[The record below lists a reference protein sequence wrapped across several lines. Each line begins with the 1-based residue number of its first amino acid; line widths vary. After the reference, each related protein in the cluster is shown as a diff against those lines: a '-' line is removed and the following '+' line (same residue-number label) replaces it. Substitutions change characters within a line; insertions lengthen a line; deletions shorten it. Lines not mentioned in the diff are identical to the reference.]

1 MTVIGKNFSY
11 SIYDGIDRVPEKD
24 WDLVKLDDSI
34 TMGSDFWRTIENS
47 KITGVDCN
55 YIVFYDHSFPVAL
68 IPCCVIKTDL
78 AIFSSQWLK
87 NSLGLIRKFF
97 PRFFMLKILECGS
110 PVTINTPQF
119 VKAEIISTEFF
130 LKQLKIVLTK
140 LSRQKGCLITV
151 VRDFEEGHNNDAFKS
166 GLKQLGYRWVPS
178 LPNTYLDI
186 KWSTIDEYSNSM
198 RSHYRYKLLKR
209 LARSDGKNLKV
220 ELVADFSDRSNE
232 LCRQWHVVHQNA
244 KELVREVLTPEFY
257 SEFSNNMGENSQVL
271 LFYSNAVLVAHVLL
285 LKDGSTLRWL
295 YVGRNHSQTDN
306 LYFYIVYKTIE
317 TAITMGVKK
326 LEMGLTTYPIKQ
338 DFGVK
343 LVPINIAIGLTVPFL
358 NPVLEPIYRFLHKS
372 TEYPEKRAFKTLD

>member
-1 MTVIGKNFSY
+1 
-11 SIYDGIDRVPEKD
+11 
-24 WDLVKLDDSI
+24 
-34 TMGSDFWRTIENS
+34 
-47 KITGVDCN
+47 
-55 YIVFYDHSFPVAL
+55 
-68 IPCCVIKTDL
+68 
-78 AIFSSQWLK
+78 
-87 NSLGLIRKFF
+87 
-97 PRFFMLKILECGS
+97 
-110 PVTINTPQF
+110 
-119 VKAEIISTEFF
+119 
-130 LKQLKIVLTK
+130 
-140 LSRQKGCLITV
+140 
-151 VRDFEEGHNNDAFKS
+151 
-166 GLKQLGYRWVPS
+166 
-178 LPNTYLDI
+178 
-186 KWSTIDEYSNSM
+186 
-198 RSHYRYKLLKR
+198 
-209 LARSDGKNLKV
+209 
-220 ELVADFSDRSNE
+220 VADFSDRSNE

-372 TEYPEKRAFKTLD
+372 TEYSEKRAFKTLD